1 MKELIK
7 CILYLVFG
15 IILLILSI
23 KILSNTIITREK
35 CEGNGGIFVDG
46 AGVNNKCIYNKEIE
60 NG

>member
-35 CEGNGGIFVDG
+35 CEINGGTFIDG
-46 AGVNNKCIYNKEIE
+46 KGIDNKCIYDKR
-60 NG
+60 